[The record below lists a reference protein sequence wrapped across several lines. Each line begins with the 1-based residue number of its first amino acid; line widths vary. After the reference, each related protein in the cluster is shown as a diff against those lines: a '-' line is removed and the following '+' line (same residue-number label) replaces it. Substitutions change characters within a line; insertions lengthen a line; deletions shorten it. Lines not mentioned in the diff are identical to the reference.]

1 MVGDATRLPGGV
13 RLVGYASSGQTQGV
27 HLGVPSATLTVIL
40 SLDGPVRVADTAEEL
55 SAGRALGLDVLVAG
69 LQEQATHVVRPSHE
83 AGVQIAL
90 DPLAARALFGVPAGQ
105 ISASMTQAFDP
116 GAWGGRLWQR
126 VGETPTWEGR
136 FDAITEAFEGRLA
149 RADRAVGVARG
160 GPRREIAGAWR
171 LLTARRGA
179 ISMDTLAAHAAL
191 SPRQFRDAF
200 RAEFGVGPKAAA
212 RLLRF
217 EHATTRLA
225 AAVRA
230 RRTPSLAGVAA
241 DCGYADQ
248 SHLSREFRGFLGV
261 PPSVWLEQERRN
273 IQVGGHLS
281 REDWTS

>member
-1 MVGDATRLPGGV
+1 
-13 RLVGYASSGQTQGV
+13 
-27 HLGVPSATLTVIL
+27 
-40 SLDGPVRVADTAEEL
+40 
-55 SAGRALGLDVLVAG
+55 
-69 LQEQATHVVRPSHE
+69 
-83 AGVQIAL
+83 
-90 DPLAARALFGVPAGQ
+90 
-105 ISASMTQAFDP
+105 
-116 GAWGGRLWQR
+116 
-126 VGETPTWEGR
+126 
-136 FDAITEAFEGRLA
+136 
-149 RADRAVGVARG
+149 
-160 GPRREIAGAWR
+160 
-171 LLTARRGA
+171 
-179 ISMDTLAAHAAL
+179 MDTLAAHAAL